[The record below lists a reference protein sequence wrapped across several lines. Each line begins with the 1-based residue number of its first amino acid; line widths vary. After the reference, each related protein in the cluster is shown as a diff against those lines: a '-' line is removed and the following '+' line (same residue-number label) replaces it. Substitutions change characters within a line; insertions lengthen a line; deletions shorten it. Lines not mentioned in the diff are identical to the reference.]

1 VTRLPRL
8 ARRGVRA
15 ASDSRRPGAGGG
27 RRRGLAVPRRGLLL
41 APALAV
47 TVFAGTGLAVAGCDG
62 GAIGQNTPLSSG
74 QNFVGSSYASTI
86 FPIGS
91 RPAAPEVSGTSL
103 TGKPLTLASY
113 RGDVIVL
120 NFWGSWCTPCRNEA
134 PALGTL
140 ARQMAGRGVRFVGV
154 DIRDEPD
161 AALAFMQDF
170 NIGYPS
176 FSDPDDQIALEFQG
190 AATPAAIPSTIV
202 IDRSGRIAA
211 RIIGGVTYN
220 GLKALVTS
228 VAAENS

>member
-8 ARRGVRA
+8 ARCGVRA
-15 ASDSRRPGAGGG
+15 VSDSRRPAAGSR
-27 RRRGLAVPRRGLLL
+27 RRRGLAPPRRAGLV
-41 APALAV
+41 APAV
-47 TVFAGTGLAVAGCDG
+47 TAIAFAGIGLAVAGCDG

-74 QNFVGSSYASTI
+74 QNFVSGSYASTI
-86 FPIGS
+86 FSVGS
-91 RPAAPEVSGTSL
+91 RPLAPSVSGTSL
-103 TGKPLTLASY
+103 TGKPLSLASY

-120 NFWGSWCTPCRNEA
+120 NFWGSWCAPCRDEA

-140 ARQMAGRGVRFVGV
+140 ARRMASRGVRFVGV

-170 NIGYPS
+170 NIEYPS
-176 FSDPDDQIALEFQG
+176 FNDPNDDIALEFRG

-202 IDRSGRIAA
+202 IDRTGRIAA

-220 GLKALVTS
+220 GLKALLTTL
-228 VAAENS
+228 AAEHS